1 MKTDG
6 CVEGYWEVKRGS
18 DARLR
23 ATELNGCRCE
33 WFMKRVFVI
42 ERV

>member
-6 CVEGYWEVKRGS
+6 CVEGYWEVMRGS

-23 ATELNGCRCE
+23 AIGVDWL
-33 WFMKRVFVI
+33 
-42 ERV
+42 

>member
-6 CVEGYWEVKRGS
+6 CVEGYREVKRGS

-23 ATELNGCRCE
+23 AIGVE
-33 WFMKRVFVI
+33 WL
-42 ERV
+42 

>member
-6 CVEGYWEVKRGS
+6 CVEGYREVKRGS

-23 ATELNGCRCE
+23 ANASDWR
-33 WFMKRVFVI
+33 
-42 ERV
+42 

>member
-23 ATELNGCRCE
+23 VTGVE
-33 WFMKRVFVI
+33 WL
-42 ERV
+42 